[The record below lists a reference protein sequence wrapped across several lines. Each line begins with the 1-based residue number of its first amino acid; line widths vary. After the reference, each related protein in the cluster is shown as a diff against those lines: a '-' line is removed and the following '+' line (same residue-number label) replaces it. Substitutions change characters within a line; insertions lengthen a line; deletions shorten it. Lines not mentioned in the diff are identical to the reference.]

1 MTPAEF
7 QSRLAERL
15 AAAGISI
22 SPALAEKL
30 ATYHQLL
37 ATWNRR
43 VNLTALDV
51 ERLPDEALDRLLIE
65 PIVAAQHA
73 ERRLAMLDVGSGGG
87 SPAIPFALATE
98 ARELTMIESRSRK
111 SVFLREAAFAV
122 GLSPAQVLTTR
133 FEEAAAS
140 AELKG
145 HFNVVTIR
153 AVRVADE
160 DWLRLSGLLAAGGSV
175 FLLHQ
180 VGARGAAKT
189 NFIHAGTHPL
199 TEKAELSIFKRL

>member
-7 QSRLAERL
+7 QSRLAERS
-15 AAAGISI
+15 AAAGVSI
-22 SPALAEKL
+22 SPTLVEKL
-30 ATYHQLL
+30 AAYHQLL

-43 VNLTALDV
+43 INLTALDL

-65 PIVAAQHA
+65 PMAAAQHA
-73 ERRLAMLDVGSGGG
+73 SRRLAMLDVGSGGG
-87 SPAIPFALATE
+87 SPAIPFALASE

-111 SVFLREAAFAV
+111 SVFLREAAFVA
-122 GLSPAQVLTTR
+122 GLSPARVLTMR

-140 AELKG
+140 EALKE
-145 HFNVVTIR
+145 HFDIVTIR

-160 DWLRLSGLLAAGGSV
+160 DWPRLSDVLAAGGSV

-180 VGARGAAKT
+180 PDASCAAQP
-189 NFIHAGTHPL
+189 NFAHTGTHRL
-199 TEKAELSIFKRL
+199 TEKSELSIFKRL